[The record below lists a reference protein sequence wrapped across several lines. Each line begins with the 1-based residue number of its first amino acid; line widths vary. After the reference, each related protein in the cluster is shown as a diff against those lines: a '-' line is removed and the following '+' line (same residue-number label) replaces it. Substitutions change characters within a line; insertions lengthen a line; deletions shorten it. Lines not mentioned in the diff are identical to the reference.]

1 MSIIYFDVTNVVRF
15 AESND
20 HVTGIQRVQLRLI
33 TDLVAAHGAQK
44 IRGLAYL
51 GRQQGWR
58 DIDLTFLTEQTQFN
72 AVDFLLATGRITATR
87 FPSADQIKRHL
98 APYNQRKIVRSLRKV
113 GLYAMALISTNAI
126 RDRGFQIYDRHQ
138 CESALRSQ
146 PFKQLRQDDVL
157 AILGETGANPS
168 TERLAARHHANG
180 GLVAQMVYDVIPCVH
195 PEYHTARTIAL
206 FKDWLARSTRYVG
219 LYICISQN
227 TARDLVRS
235 FEKRPTRAAVAV
247 LPLAHEFSSFSRSV
261 LPPPLEGLASV
272 PYVLC
277 VGSIEIRK
285 NGFTLL
291 KAWQQVLDQ
300 LGAERC
306 PKLVFAGKKGW
317 KADAFHALLASS
329 PQLSEKVV
337 LIESPSDAELVS
349 LYRHSLFTVYPS
361 LYEGWGLPVG
371 EGAWFNKFGVV
382 SGSSSVPEVCGELMD
397 YVDPHDAADIAM
409 KLLRPLR
416 DAAYLQQRS
425 QQVQEAVLRTWQDV
439 AADLHQQIQGLR
451 HT

>member
-33 TDLVAAHGAQK
+33 TDLMVTHCAHK
-44 IRGLAYL
+44 IRGLAHL
-51 GRQQGWR
+51 GRQGWR
-58 DIDLTFLTEQTQFN
+58 DIDLTFLTEQSQFN
-72 AVDFLLATGRITATR
+72 AVDFLLATGCITASR
-87 FPSADQIKRHL
+87 FPSTDQIKRHL
-98 APYNQRKIVRSLRKV
+98 APYNQRKFVRSLRKV
-113 GLYAMALISTNAI
+113 GLYAMALISTSAI
-126 RDRGFQIYDRHQ
+126 RDRGFQIYDRLQ

-146 PFKQLRQDDVL
+146 PFKQLRKDDVL
-157 AILGETGANPS
+157 AILGETGANPPI
-168 TERLAARHHANG
+168 ERLATRHHANG
-180 GLVAQMVYDVIPCVH
+180 GLVVQMIHDVIPCVH
-195 PEYHTARTIAL
+195 PEYHTARTTAL
-206 FKDWLARSTRYVG
+206 FKDWLERSTRYVG
-219 LYICISQN
+219 LYICNSQN

-235 FEKRPTRAAVAV
+235 FEAWPARAVV
-247 LPLAHEFSSFSRSV
+247 EVVPLAHEFSGFARSV
-261 LPPPLEGLASV
+261 WLHPPEGLASV

-285 NGFTLL
+285 NGANLL
-291 KAWQQVLDQ
+291 KAWQQVLDH

-317 KADAFHALLASS
+317 KAEEFHALLASS
-329 PQLSEKVV
+329 SQLSDKVV
-337 LIESPSDAELVS
+337 LIESPSDAALAS

-371 EGAWFNKFGVV
+371 ESAWFNKFGVV
-382 SGSSSVPEVCGELMD
+382 SGSSSLSEVCGELMD
-397 YVDPHDAADIAM
+397 YIDPHDAADIAM
-409 KLLRPLR
+409 KLLRPLK

-425 QQVQEAVLRTWQDV
+425 QQVQEAILRTWQDV
-439 AADLHQQIQGLR
+439 AANFLQQIQRLR